1 MGGRSNIFNG
11 MKSLKTFTYYSS
23 ENPCPSVT
31 DPVES
36 ISPPG
41 VGENVTELFGF
52 HCIFVVFF
60 FSLLVCASPINLA
73 KTRGKSNILNGMKSL
88 KTFY

>member
-23 ENPCPSVT
+23 ENPCPSVR

-52 HCIFVVFF
+52 HRVFVVFSF
-60 FSLLVCASPINLA
+60 FCLFVHLP
-73 KTRGKSNILNGMKSL
+73 
-88 KTFY
+88 